1 MRESPLAAPSWW
13 FVCAS
18 WSSHASNSHLGCC
31 HESHRD
37 RYRKFKKNARRLKGG
52 RAMGGALAK
61 FKHIQQRGF
70 ASGHPPNY

>member
-37 RYRKFKKNARRLKGG
+37 RYRKFKKSWEIEGRKSNGRRVS
-52 RAMGGALAK
+52 RIQ
-61 FKHIQQRGF
+61 KHTTAGIR
-70 ASGHPPNY
+70 

>member
-13 FVCAS
+13 FMCAS

-52 RAMGGALAK
+52 RAMGRISK
-61 FKHIQQRGF
+61 IQKHTTAGIR
-70 ASGHPPNY
+70 